1 MKLVRGRV
9 LHRTLRVKRRHR
21 MTGMSLLR
29 VRSGFLHCLSE
40 HGTWKTREQE
50 ILGFAGYVRSLR
62 SWVAL
67 ASDTFG
73 WELES
78 ALSWPHELHMTNL
91 NLHSNFVVPGCWPS

>member
-1 MKLVRGRV
+1 MKFVRGRV

-29 VRSGFLHCLSE
+29 VRSGFLHCPSVSMELGR
-40 HGTWKTREQE
+40 HVKQE
-50 ILGFAGYVRSLR
+50 ILGFAGYVQSLR

-91 NLHSNFVVPGCWPS
+91 KTCTATS